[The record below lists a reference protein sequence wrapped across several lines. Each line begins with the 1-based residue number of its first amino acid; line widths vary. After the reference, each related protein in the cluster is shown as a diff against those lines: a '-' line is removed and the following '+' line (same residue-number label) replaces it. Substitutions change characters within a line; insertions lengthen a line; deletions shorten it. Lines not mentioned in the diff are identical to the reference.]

1 MKLSTQ
7 VFFSSID
14 QHSEKAEGGSAC
26 TNLVA
31 FNSNWLHDNT
41 NSMPIKS
48 QFDTLI

>member
-1 MKLSTQ
+1 MKFSTQ

-14 QHSEKAEGGSAC
+14 HNSEKDEGESAC
-26 TNLVA
+26 TSLVVVITD
-31 FNSNWLHDNT
+31 WLHYNT